1 MTDTISKMS
10 AGEAQPGSHGE
21 ALLIRG
27 EGMALREWNEGP
39 NQQKGKNSS
48 QGGGDHAQD
57 YETLGYVIDG
67 EAKLCS
73 GDTELHLTKGD
84 SWRVPKGVM
93 HRYEIV
99 EGFRAVEV
107 TSPAARGQDGAGE
120 VALGGH
126 SAG

>member
-73 GDTELHLTKGD
+73 GDTELHLTKATA
-84 SWRVPKGVM
+84 GVC
-93 HRYEIV
+93 R
-99 EGFRAVEV
+99 RASC
-107 TSPAARGQDGAGE
+107 TATRSSKASAR
-120 VALGGH
+120 
-126 SAG
+126 SR